1 MIIIIIILDIWHNT
15 NGADK
20 FWTIYFA
27 FFPLPT
33 LNGIHRLVRL
43 FFLVQFNSQMCVFF
57 LLLVGIGRKV
67 IPFTKNYIEAK
78 IEGVTIVFT
87 SYARDI
93 QKSKRVRRRSLI
105 FFLCFVL
112 FFFWF
117 YFVSHYHVISVFLIA
132 QPSKKKLHQFNF
144 RFN

>member
-1 MIIIIIILDIWHNT
+1 
-15 NGADK
+15 
-20 FWTIYFA
+20 
-27 FFPLPT
+27 
-33 LNGIHRLVRL
+33 
-43 FFLVQFNSQMCVFF
+43 MCFF

-112 FFFWF
+112 FFFGFTLYHIITSYQSSWSLNHPKKNYINLILDLISFFFVGFIMMWVKVCVFSFPF
-117 YFVSHYHVISVFLIA
+117 YL
-132 QPSKKKLHQFNF
+132 SKKSFVVSNKNRPINIYTNF
-144 RFN
+144 